1 MEIVIEC
8 NFVEIYEEK
17 VDELY
22 DCMLNLFEIKMCFEI
37 IIKMEG
43 KKNIYYFLKNLKS
56 INCLNLNLFNLVFI
70 CV

>member
-8 NFVEIYEEK
+8 NFVEMYEEK

-43 KKNIYYFLKNLKS
+43 KKNIYYF
-56 INCLNLNLFNLVFI
+56 
-70 CV
+70 